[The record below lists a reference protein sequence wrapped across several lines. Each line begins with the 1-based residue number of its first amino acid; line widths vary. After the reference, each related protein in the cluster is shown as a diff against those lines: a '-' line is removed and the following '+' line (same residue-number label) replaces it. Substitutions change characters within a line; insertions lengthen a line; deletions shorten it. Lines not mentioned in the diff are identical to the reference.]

1 MAQRFILNEVSYFG
15 AGARKELPEVLNRM
29 GLKKALVCSDKG
41 LIKVGTT
48 AKVTEVLDGI
58 NFPYEIYSEIKPNPT
73 VTNVKQGV
81 EAFKNSGAD
90 CIIAIGGGSSMD
102 TAKGIGIVSNNP
114 EFADIVSLE
123 GVAPTKHKSVPII
136 ALPTTAGTGAE
147 VTINYVII
155 DEERQAKMVCVDP
168 NDIPAVAIVDPE
180 LMYSLPKGLT
190 AATGMD
196 ALTHAIEG
204 YITKGAWVMSD
215 MYELQAIKM
224 IAENLP
230 IAVEEPT
237 NPVGREGMALAQ
249 YIAAQAFSNVGLG
262 LVHGMAHP
270 MGSLHDIPH
279 GVANALLLPTIMEF
293 NMPKC
298 IEKFGVIA
306 KTMGVNTDG
315 MTAEQAAQAAV
326 DAVKALSIRVGIP
339 QTLTELGIKESDI
352 PALAAQAIADV
363 CTPGNPR
370 DVTEA
375 EIVEL
380 YKKVL

>member
-15 AGARKELPEVLNRM
+15 AGARKELSEVLNRM

>member
-15 AGARKELPEVLNRM
+15 AGARHELPEVINRM
-29 GLKKALVCSDKG
+29 GFKKALVCSDKG

-48 AKVTEVLDGI
+48 KMVTDVLDGI
-58 NFPYEIYSEIKPNPT
+58 NFPYEIYSEIRPNPT
-73 VTNVKQGV
+73 VTNVQDGV
-81 EAFKNSGAD
+81 EAFKKSGAD

-102 TAKGIGIVSNNP
+102 TAKGIGIVCNNP
-114 EFADIVSLE
+114 EFADVVSLE
-123 GVAPTKHKSVPII
+123 GVAPTKKKSVPII

-155 DEERQAKMVCVDP
+155 DEKRQAKMVCVDP
-168 NDIPAVAIVDPE
+168 NDIPAVAIIDPE

-230 IAVEEPT
+230 LAVEEPT
-237 NPVGREGMALAQ
+237 NPVGREAMALAQ

-279 GVANALLLPTIMEF
+279 GVANAILLPRIMEF

-298 IEKFGVIA
+298 IEKYGVIA
-306 KTMGVNTDG
+306 QAMGVDTTG
-315 MTAEQAAQAAV
+315 MSKEEAAQAAV

-339 QTLTELGIKESDI
+339 QRLSELNIFEKDI
-352 PALAAQAIADV
+352 PALAAQAITDV

-380 YKKVL
+380 YKSLL

>member
-15 AGARKELPEVLNRM
+15 AGSRKELPQELKRM
-29 GLKKALVCSDKG
+29 NLKKALVCTDKG
-41 LIKVGTT
+41 LLKVGTT
-48 AKVTEVLDGI
+48 KMVTDVLDEAG
-58 NFPYEIYSEIKPNPT
+58 FPYEIYSEIKPNPT
-73 VTNVKQGV
+73 VTNVQQGV
-81 EAFKNSGAD
+81 EAFKTSGAD
-90 CIIAIGGGSSMD
+90 CLIAIGGGSSID

-114 EFADIVSLE
+114 EFSDVVSLE
-123 GVAPTKHKSVPII
+123 GVAPTKNKSVPII

-155 DEERQAKMVCVDP
+155 DEKRQAKMVCVDP
-168 NDIPAVAIVDPE
+168 NDIPAVAIIDPE

-204 YITKGAWVMSD
+204 YITKGAWIMSD

-230 IAVEEPT
+230 LAVDEPT

-293 NMPKC
+293 NMPTR
-298 IEKFGVIA
+298 IERFGVIA
-306 KTMGVNTDG
+306 EAMGVDTKG
-315 MTAEQAAQAAV
+315 MTPEQAAQAAV
-326 DAVKALSIRVGIP
+326 NAVRALSIRVGIP
-339 QTLTELGIKESDI
+339 QHLTDLGITEKDI

-370 DVTEA
+370 DVTE
-375 EIVEL
+375 EQIIEL
-380 YKKVL
+380 YKRVL